1 MIGMKAASTVTKV
14 SISLPADIADFV
26 AQYQASHAIESRSEV
41 FVQAL
46 ELLRQRELAQAYREA
61 SLEWDNGEDAKLWDK
76 TVGDGL

>member
-1 MIGMKAASTVTKV
+1 MVGMKSASTVTKV

-26 AQYQASHAIESRSEV
+26 AQYQESHAIEHRSEV

-46 ELLRQRELAQAYREA
+46 ELLRERELAQAYREA
-61 SLEWDNGEDAKLWDK
+61 SLEWDNSEDAKLWDK